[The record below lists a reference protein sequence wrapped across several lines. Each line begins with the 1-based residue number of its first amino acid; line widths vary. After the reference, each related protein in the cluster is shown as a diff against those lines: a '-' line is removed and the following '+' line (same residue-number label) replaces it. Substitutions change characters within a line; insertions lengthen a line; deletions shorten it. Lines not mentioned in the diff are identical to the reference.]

1 MSYSKRIARRTG
13 FAALAVTMMG
23 MCLVMS
29 ARADDIAASFSAASN
44 PNGAWSYGSLLE
56 SGPTFTLFQFNNNGV
71 FTGAGCPV
79 LPNWSGATNGY
90 PVVVA
95 NNTGSPESCIS
106 WTLPTDTLN
115 MHPTNTPG
123 LDSDV
128 RWTAP
133 ASGTYLISGSYSAL
147 DFTTTHDSILV
158 NGISAFSTD
167 INFLL
172 NKSTTFSLTETL
184 TAGDTIDFAVNCCSG
199 VDQNFNNDS
208 TGLQGTIT
216 ASAVATPEP
225 ATLALLGTGL
235 AAISFLRRK
244 RKSSLISE

>member
-1 MSYSKRIARRTG
+1 MNGFKRIALGAG
-13 FAALAVTMMG
+13 FVALAVTVMG
-23 MCLVMS
+23 TCLVMS
-29 ARADDIAASFSAASN
+29 AQADDIAASFSAASN

-56 SGPTFTLFQFNNNGV
+56 SGPTFTLFTFNNNAV
-71 FTGAGCPV
+71 FTLNGCTV

-106 WTLPTDTLN
+106 WTLPNDTLN

-133 ASGTYLISGSYSAL
+133 ASGTYLINGSYSAL
-147 DFTTTHDSILV
+147 DSTTTHDSILV

-167 INFLL
+167 INYVS

-199 VDQNFNNDS
+199 LDQNFNNDS
-208 TGLQGTIT
+208 TGLAGTIDLK
-216 ASAVATPEP
+216 SATATPEP
-225 ATLALLGTGL
+225 STSLLLVFGATPLLL
-235 AAISFLRRK
+235 LWIRR
-244 RKSSLISE
+244 RLM